1 MVYIAQ
7 LVLICGY
14 AASAQTGVNLADNLP
29 SPTVAARDTDGF
41 IYLAGTTYFNDLPA
55 TPGVIQPKPPP
66 DCHANPARYQCAH
79 GFIAKLSPNGAMLW
93 ATYLGGNGSDEIS
106 AIAVSP
112 SGGVVVGGETTSTN
126 LLPDRPGERAA
137 PASLFIARLASD
149 GSAVNGSAYFGGTAA
164 DRIQSLTLDDDANV
178 YIAGVALS
186 TNFPVTPG
194 AYRTTGTPDQFVA
207 KFDSNL
213 KQLLFSSLLGT
224 SAVFTPTS
232 LALGKDRS
240 LYVLG
245 TGNPGIGS
253 PGPMPVMVT
262 RLTADATKSI
272 YSVRWDSFFQGAS
285 VAVDEEGNAYVSTY
299 QRRWEIAGPDSSITK
314 LDPAGNSA
322 WSTRV
327 PGANI
332 SSMTLDSRG
341 LLILTGLALDLQFQ
355 PTARAPRACLSAL
368 ASRPVTTFVAR
379 FDVAAKSIIFAGYL
393 NAAQSWVDG
402 EDGVVAESA
411 YLGLPRFSTLPS
423 TTPEPGTVTCM
434 ANAASNHMSSLAP
447 GEVLSIYGSSI
458 GPAQQFITQLD
469 TAGIVT
475 RELGGITVTF
485 DGVPSPILYAAPG
498 QINLV
503 APFTLPPNKVRVE
516 LRRDGVLLAAF
527 DRTVSPAHPGLFTVS
542 GLRSGPLAA
551 LNQDGSINSASNPA
565 SPGSIVT
572 IYATG
577 LGDMLPAAV
586 DGEIPHG
593 PVSRPI
599 APFPIQLYST
609 SAGAFS
615 PNIEY
620 LGNAPELVQGMIQ
633 VNLRLPQIAPPDGVV
648 TVLSANTGTIWVR
661 QQP

>member
-1 MVYIAQ
+1 MAIA
-7 LVLICGY
+7 GF
-14 AASAQTGVNLADNLP
+14 AETGVNLADSLP
-29 SPTVAARDTDGF
+29 SPTVTARDTLGF
-41 IYLAGTTYFNDLPA
+41 IYLAGTTYLNDLPA

-66 DCHANPARYQCAH
+66 DCHANPARYLCAH
-79 GFIAKLSPNGAMLW
+79 GFIAKLSPNGTLVW
-93 ATYLGGNGSDEIS
+93 ATYLGGNGADEIS

-112 SGGVVVGGETTSTN
+112 NGGVVVGRETTSTN
-126 LLPDRPGERAA
+126 LPLDGKGERTA

-149 GSAVNGSAYFGGTAA
+149 GTAVNESVYLGGKAA
-164 DRIQSLTLDDDANV
+164 DRLQSLTLDDDGNV

-186 TNFPVTPG
+186 TDFPTTPG
-194 AYRTTGTPDQFVA
+194 AYRTSGTPDQFVA
-207 KFDSNL
+207 KFDSDL
-213 KQLLFSSLLGT
+213 KQLRFSSLLGT
-224 SAVFTPTS
+224 SAVFRPTS

-253 PGPMPVMVT
+253 PGPMPVTVT

-272 YSVRWDSFFQGAS
+272 YSVRWDSFFQGAG

-299 QRRWEIAGPDSSITK
+299 QRRWEIAGPDSSIMK
-314 LDPAGNSA
+314 LDPAGNSV
-322 WSTRV
+322 WSTGV

-332 SSMTLDSRG
+332 SSMALDSRG
-341 LLILTGLALDLQFQ
+341 LLILTGSALDLQFQ
-355 PTARAPRACLSAL
+355 PTAGAPRACLNSAG
-368 ASRPVTTFVAR
+368 AVRPVTTFVAR
-379 FDVAAKSIIFAGYL
+379 FDIIAKSVVYAGYL
-393 NAAQSWVDG
+393 NAAQSWVAGADV
-402 EDGVVAESA
+402 VVAESA
-411 YLGLPRFSTLPS
+411 YVGLPRFTALPS

-434 ANAASNHMSSLAP
+434 ANAASNDMSSIAP

-458 GPAQQFITQLD
+458 GPARQFITQLD

-475 RELGGITVTF
+475 KELGGITVTF
-485 DGVPSPILYAAPG
+485 DGVPAPILYAAPG
-498 QINLV
+498 RINLV
-503 APFTLPPNKVRVE
+503 APFTLSPNKVRVE

-527 DRTVSPAHPGLFTVS
+527 DRTVSPAHPGLFTVN

-551 LNQDGSINSASNPA
+551 LNQDGTINSAANPA

-599 APFPIQLYST
+599 ASFPIQLYSI

-615 PNIEY
+615 PSIEY

-633 VNLRLPQIAPPDGVV
+633 VNLRLPRIAPPDGVV

-661 QQP
+661 RQP